1 MMTTIPFA
9 LVLLLLVAI
18 TVDKFLLDGMHPNDL
33 EHALMAE
40 AIISIITT
48 NQHDE

>member
-1 MMTTIPFA
+1 MMTRIPFP
-9 LVLLLLVAI
+9 LVLLLLVAFS
-18 TVDKFLLDGMHPNDL
+18 VNKFLLDGMHPNDL
-33 EHALMAE
+33 GHALMAD